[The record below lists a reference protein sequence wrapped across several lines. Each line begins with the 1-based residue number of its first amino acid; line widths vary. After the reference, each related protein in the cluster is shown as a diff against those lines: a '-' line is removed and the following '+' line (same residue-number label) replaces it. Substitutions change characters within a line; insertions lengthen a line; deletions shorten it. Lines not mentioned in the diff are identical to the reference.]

1 MTILDIWEG
10 YDKLSG
16 YCPKFK
22 EKNIENP
29 LQSLVKENIYLVDNY
44 ASEVKLNYLREH
56 YYPEARAEV
65 YKEVDGYTIWKFY
78 EK

>member
-1 MTILDIWEG
+1 MGGITTNFPDIVQN
-10 YDKLSG
+10 L
-16 YCPKFK
+16 K

-29 LQSLVKENIYLVDNY
+29 LQSLVKDNIYLVDNY
-44 ASEVKLNYLREH
+44 ASEVKLNYLRQH

>member
-1 MTILDIWEG
+1 MCIRDSFPDIVQN
-10 YDKLSG
+10 L
-16 YCPKFK
+16 K

-65 YKEVDGYTIWKFY
+65 YKDCLLYTSRCV
-78 EK
+78 